1 MYKIKIDI
9 ANPITPSSLF
19 AIAHKIEYANRKY
32 HSGLMW
38 VGIFIDTYIWE
49 MEQNFFFPWI
59 RKYLCFIQY
68 ILFYFSSS

>member
-32 HSGLMW
+32 HL
-38 VGIFIDTYIWE
+38 I
-49 MEQNFFFPWI
+49 
-59 RKYLCFIQY
+59 
-68 ILFYFSSS
+68 

>member
-32 HSGLMW
+32 HLIW
-38 VGIFIDTYIWE
+38 VGVFIGFAILKLSPTWQGNWKLINIK
-49 MEQNFFFPWI
+49 MNKI
-59 RKYLCFIQY
+59 KYK
-68 ILFYFSSS
+68 ILKDL